1 MRNKGG
7 LTMAKSDSVDFEH
20 LFFFL
25 VENTSIERYQQR
37 MTDSPIERSFDEG
50 IRLRLNNKRWAN
62 KVFIKSLI
70 VSILQQRQLSIKIN
84 WTSISKEQKGL
95 DAWM

>member
-1 MRNKGG
+1 MVVKN
-7 LTMAKSDSVDFEH
+7 DPVDFEH

-25 VENTSIERYQQR
+25 IENTSIERYQQR
-37 MTDSPIERSFDEG
+37 MTDGPIERSFEEG
-50 IRLRLNNKRWAN
+50 IRLRLNNKRWAD

-70 VSILQQRQLSIKIN
+70 VSILQERQLSIKIN
-84 WTSISKEQKGL
+84 WTAMSKEQKGL

>member
-1 MRNKGG
+1 MMVVKN
-7 LTMAKSDSVDFEH
+7 DPVDFEH

-25 VENTSIERYQQR
+25 IENTSIERYQQR
-37 MTDSPIERSFDEG
+37 MTDGPIERSFEEG
-50 IRLRLNNKRWAN
+50 IRLRLNNKRWAD

-70 VSILQQRQLSIKIN
+70 VSILQERQLSIKIN
-84 WTSISKEQKGL
+84 WTAMSKEQKGL